1 MSGRLLGM
9 DLSKSTTNV
18 PSTDTTSITH
28 ALQGMLSY
36 FLIIFPSLKRF
47 VWTGENDS
55 NTLRVDTYFL
65 FFFFLWKTEGKNPRD
80 QKIYR
85 YLWTASHFGCAL
97 AHRRSDSAVSIRLML
112 NCDMFRFQ
120 YWGPYE
126 TTMVTA
132 CTGSSEKRQT
142 NKIGFTRK
150 TSPRF

>member
-65 FFFFLWKTEGKNPRD
+65 FFFFMENGGKKSSWSKNIQILVDGLAFWVCARSQEVWLGCIHKTYVKLWHVPVSVLRTLRNYDGD
-80 QKIYR
+80 GMYR
-85 YLWTASHFGCAL
+85 IV
-97 AHRRSDSAVSIRLML
+97 R
-112 NCDMFRFQ
+112 
-120 YWGPYE
+120 
-126 TTMVTA
+126 
-132 CTGSSEKRQT
+132 KKT
-142 NKIGFTRK
+142 NKQN
-150 TSPRF
+150 RFYEKDKS